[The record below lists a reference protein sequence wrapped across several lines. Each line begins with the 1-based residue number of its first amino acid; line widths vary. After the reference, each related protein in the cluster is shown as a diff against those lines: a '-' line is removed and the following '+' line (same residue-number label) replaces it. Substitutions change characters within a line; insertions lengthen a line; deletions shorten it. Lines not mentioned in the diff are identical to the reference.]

1 MAQYV
6 VHKIGFWYTDDG
18 YEVGEE
24 KGTVMAITKSLEEA
38 QAIKKR
44 EDIKSLKGLYNDNP
58 VIFYLER
65 DNYQEI
71 DKKMVAYYK
80 SEFNLTINQ
89 GAHYY
94 EFPKEISDEQALQFL
109 SIMELTFHNIVEYS
123 DDEVIDACAFDLDSR
138 ENTWF

>member
-123 DDEVIDACAFDLDSR
+123 DDEVIDAGAFDLDSR